1 MARNAS
7 RALRISLA
15 AAAVLLLFAET
26 GFAARTYAVRGGD
39 TLYSI
44 AGKYG
49 VSVAAL
55 KSANHLSSTALKTGR
70 TLTVPS
76 KQVTPPADPVVY
88 GISTE
93 NDLLVES
100 AEGVV
105 ASLAKDARF
114 TVLARE
120 GDRFNVKL
128 ETGRTGW
135 VRADAVTL
143 EDTRKPLP
151 LSDTWGIKHG
161 LVQTALAYRG
171 ARYVRGGTSAR
182 GFDCSGFVKFLY
194 ARMGIKLPHD
204 TRALYKFGRPV
215 AKADLAPGDILFFV
229 NTYRRGL
236 SHVGLYVGEGK
247 FIHASTHRTGVR
259 VDYLNADYY
268 RRHYIGAKRI

>member
-1 MARNAS
+1 MSRNAYH
-7 RALRISLA
+7 ALRISLA

-26 GFAARTYAVRGGD
+26 GFAARTYAVRSGD

-44 AGKYG
+44 ASKHG

-55 KSANHLSSTALKTGR
+55 KSANHLNSTALKTGQ
-70 TLTVPS
+70 TLTIPS
-76 KQVTPPADPVVY
+76 KEVTPPADPVVY
-88 GISTE
+88 GISQE
-93 NDLLVES
+93 NDLIVQS
-100 AEGVV
+100 DDGVV

-120 GDRFNVKL
+120 GDKYNVKL
-128 ETGRTGW
+128 ETGKTGW

-151 LSDTWGIKHG
+151 LSDTWGIRHG

-171 ARYVRGGTSAR
+171 SRYVRGGTSPR

-194 ARMGIKLPHD
+194 AKLGVKLPHD
-204 TRALYKFGRPV
+204 TRALYKVGKSV
-215 AKADLAPGDILFFV
+215 AKADLQPGDILFFV

-236 SHVGLYVGEGK
+236 SHVGMYIGEGK
-247 FIHASTHRTGVR
+247 FIHASTRRTGVR

-268 RRHYIGAKRI
+268 KRHYIGAKRI